1 MDKKLKA
8 YNMKKIL
15 SITLVLLA
23 VLLTGCVTKPDNIKP
38 VENFQAQKYL
48 GKWYEIT
55 RFDNSFEKGMTEVYA
70 EYSLNPDGSIKV
82 VNSGVTP
89 STGKRSYATGIAK
102 FVDGDDQGYL
112 KVSFFRPFYGAYVV
126 FKLDDNYKYAYVAGA
141 NENYLWLL
149 SRTKTVPQSVKDDF
163 IKKAK
168 SLGFDTNN
176 LVWVKQ

>member
-1 MDKKLKA
+1 
-8 YNMKKIL
+8 MKKIL
-15 SITLVLLA
+15 SITF
-23 VLLTGCVTKPDNIKP
+23 VLLTVLLIGCVTKPDNIKP

-48 GKWYEIT
+48 GKWYEIA
-55 RFDNSFEKGMTEVYA
+55 RFDNSFEKDMIEVYA

-89 STGKRSYATGIAK
+89 ATGDRSYATGIAK

-126 FKLDDNYKYAYVAGA
+126 FKLDDYKYAYVAGA

-149 SRTKTVPQSVKDDF
+149 SRTKTVPPSVKDDF